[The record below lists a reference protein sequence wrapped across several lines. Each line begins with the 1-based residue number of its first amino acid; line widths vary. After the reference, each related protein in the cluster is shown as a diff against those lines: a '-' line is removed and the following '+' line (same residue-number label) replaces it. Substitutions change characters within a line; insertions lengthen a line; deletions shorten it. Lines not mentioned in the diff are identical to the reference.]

1 MNDPIRTVFL
11 DFEASSL
18 DVDSWP
24 IEIGLSWIE
33 GDRVVT
39 EDRLIRPQPHWA
51 MDAWSE
57 KSAAVHRIPFAT
69 LLSEGH
75 DAAEVASWY
84 LRLTKG
90 ASVVS
95 DAPNLERRWLR
106 RLLKAL
112 PGVPAQDC
120 VARVESLDEVVERI
134 LEDAELDRFYERLER
149 SKAPHRAGPDSAR
162 LARAL
167 LKVSQGR

>member
-1 MNDPIRTVFL
+1 MTDPIRMVFL

-18 DVDSWP
+18 DNDGWP

-39 EDRLIRPQPHWA
+39 EDRLIRPQPDWA
-51 MDAWSE
+51 FTAWSA
-57 KSAAVHRIPFAT
+57 KSQAVHRISIDT
-69 LLSEGH
+69 LVGEGQG
-75 DAAEVASWY
+75 AAEVARWY
-84 LRLTKG
+84 LRLTEG

-95 DAPNLERRWLR
+95 DAPELERRWLR
-106 RLLKAL
+106 RLLMAL
-112 PGVPAQDC
+112 PGAPVRDS
-120 VARVESLDEVVERI
+120 VARIEDLDEVLGRI
-134 LEDAELDRFYERLER
+134 LDDAELDRYYERLTR
-149 SKAPHRAGPDSAR
+149 SRSPHRAGPDSAR